1 MAPAAVEEVA
11 AAAAVRT
18 TTSGGPGVPRPSA
31 RGPAVAEWPTRR
43 ASATI

>member
-1 MAPAAVEEVA
+1 MALAAVEEV